1 MDVVIDRLRD
11 IALHGVRVHDEALVI
26 LGVRIEQA
34 REAVPVLLEHRGI
47 SRNSVLRLLISHD
60 VAQGRSEEGGHGYNG
75 WR

>member
-1 MDVVIDRLRD
+1 MDVAIDRLRD

-47 SRNSVLRLLISHD
+47 SRNSV
-60 VAQGRSEEGGHGYNG
+60 
-75 WR
+75 